1 PGGVY
6 GNDREVYDDNYRSL
20 FTNLQMIAEY
30 NKSIQK
36 HTIQVLVGG
45 ANESFK
51 SEHNR
56 ITKTLTDPNLGTPTT
71 GTIITESSSYNSNQ
85 GTTETSINSLF
96 GRAGYQFSGKYFAE
110 FNFRYDGSSK
120 FEKANRWGFFPSIAA
135 AWRISEE
142 TF

>member
-1 PGGVY
+1 NINAELAVTKDLKLRGVFGGNIRANHGFGRRLQINFLPGGVY

-20 FTNLQMIAEY
+20 FTNLQLIAEY
-30 NKSIQK
+30 NKTIQD
-36 HTIQVLVGG
+36 HTFQVLVGG

-71 GTIITESSSYNSNQ
+71 GTIITESASYNSNQ

-96 GRAGYQFSGKYFAE
+96 GRAGYQF
-110 FNFRYDGSSK
+110 
-120 FEKANRWGFFPSIAA
+120 
-135 AWRISEE
+135 
-142 TF
+142 